1 MNVQILDRAE
11 ADLSE
16 GYSFY
21 EEQKNGLGMDFLR
34 SVLTDIRKL
43 EVTAGIHPIYH
54 EPYYQMYT
62 RRFL

>member
-43 EVTAGIHPIYH
+43 KLR
-54 EPYYQMYT
+54 Q
-62 RRFL
+62 